1 MSSPAHHHAGT
12 GSCAQCQLP
21 PDGTEQQRQLE
32 AGEVLWLHEKC
43 EEAFLQRRLAEEG
56 LTGGTAAPSGNGA
69 ESGPAI
75 TRVTDDDNATSS
87 AALEPN
93 LADIN
98 AHLYA
103 IFGPDFVKDHPDSL
117 DRDRDRRPYCRQ
129 GQDRTEFGPALSGV
143 RAGESRRLRG
153 ADEQAGP
160 QRLCRHGAAS
170 GRDRPLG
177 AGDQGQRGHGVARLG
192 RFRQGGRRRQGAGR
206 PEAEG
211 IWRRRR

>member
-1 MSSPAHHHAGT
+1 MSSLAHDHAGT

-103 IFGPDFVKDHPDSL
+103 IFSPGLRQGSSRRL

-129 GQDRTEFGPALSGV
+129 GQDRTE
-143 RAGESRRLRG
+143 SRPG
-153 ADEQAGP
+153 T
-160 QRLCRHGAAS
+160 
-170 GRDRPLG
+170 
-177 AGDQGQRGHGVARLG
+177 
-192 RFRQGGRRRQGAGR
+192 FRCSS
-206 PEAEG
+206 
-211 IWRRRR
+211 WRRPPTTRCG

>member
-1 MSSPAHHHAGT
+1 MSSLAHDHAGT

-75 TRVTDDDNATSS
+75 TQVTDDDNATSS

-103 IFGPDFVKDHPDSL
+103 IFIPDFVKDHPDAWIEIATADPTAGKGKTGPRVGQALFRCSSW
-117 DRDRDRRPYCRQ
+117 RRPPPTRC
-129 GQDRTEFGPALSGV
+129 G
-143 RAGESRRLRG
+143 
-153 ADEQAGP
+153 
-160 QRLCRHGAAS
+160 
-170 GRDRPLG
+170 
-177 AGDQGQRGHGVARLG
+177 
-192 RFRQGGRRRQGAGR
+192 
-206 PEAEG
+206 
-211 IWRRRR
+211 